1 MELTHLHPLLVHFPV
16 ALIIVGFLFD
26 VVSLFCKKEACLS
39 KAGLY
44 LMVLGTLGA
53 VAAFLAGEFF
63 TPELTGDLGKLKEKH
78 EIFAKITMYVM
89 IAASVIRL
97 AVLYYKKTESWY
109 KWLVFVLFLIGT
121 VGVGIT
127 GYLGGSIVYD

>member
-1 MELTHLHPLLVHFPV
+1 MELSHLHPMIVHFPV

-39 KAGLY
+39 KMGLY
-44 LMVLGTLGA
+44 LMILGTLGT
-53 VAAFLAGEFF
+53 VAGYLTGEFF
-63 TPELTGDLGKLKEKH
+63 TPELTGELGERKELH
-78 EIFAKITMYVM
+78 EVFAKTTMFVM

-109 KWLVFVLFLIGT
+109 KWLVFGLFLIGT
-121 VGVGIT
+121 VSVGIT
-127 GYLGGSIVYD
+127 GYLGGTIVYD